1 MNGLKWHS
9 SRIAE
14 WQSLVLDAEMSCGLH
29 FDENIEHYLVI
40 TLDHYTQ
47 ANHLASTVIALDFL
61 NAVEKSGTYGREQ
74 LRTVGDQCLLLSGL
88 FPERAKRKNVSLNYF
103 IGLGKEAYNLVAA
116 QHPRSVLIDEA
127 LFYNL
132 SVNFV
137 GLMDVLH
144 TMRYLKQ

>member
-1 MNGLKWHS
+1 MNGLTWHS

-14 WQSLVLDAEMSCGLH
+14 WHSLVMDAESSCGLH
-29 FDENIEHYLVI
+29 FEEKVEHYLVI

-47 ANHLASTVIALDFL
+47 ANHLASTIVALDFL
-61 NAVEKSGTYGREQ
+61 HALEKSGTASRDQ
-74 LRTVGDQCLLLSGL
+74 LRHIGDQCLLLSGL

-103 IGLGKEAYNLVAA
+103 ISIGKEAYNLVA
-116 QHPRSVLIDEA
+116 QYPRSVLIDEA

-132 SVNFV
+132 SMNFV